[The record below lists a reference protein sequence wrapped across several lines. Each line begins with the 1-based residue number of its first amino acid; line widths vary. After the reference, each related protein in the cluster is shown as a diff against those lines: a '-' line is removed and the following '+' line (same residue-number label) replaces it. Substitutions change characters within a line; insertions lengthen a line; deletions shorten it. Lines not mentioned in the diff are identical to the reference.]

1 MTPSPER
8 HERDLVAIL
17 RALDEVLAHFQQIG
31 ELAHHARTVIAVTF
45 RKQDTTVHTRAKARS
60 HEAVM
65 VSRQLQPVTPVG
77 DPIKVRLTRRQ
88 QQVLDLLV
96 QGSSNRRIGRC
107 LHITEQ
113 TVKAHLHMIYH
124 KLGAADRTEA
134 AVSALR
140 LGLASHQA
148 SSGPRSQ
155 LR

>member
-1 MTPSPER
+1 MTPSER
-8 HERDLVAIL
+8 QEGDLVAAL
-17 RALDEVLAHFQQIG
+17 RALDVVLAHFQQLG
-31 ELAHHARTVIAVTF
+31 DLAHHARTMIAVAY
-45 RKQDTTVHTRAKARS
+45 RKQDTTGLARARARPQ
-60 HEAVM
+60 EAVIAP
-65 VSRQLQPVTPVG
+65 RGLPPVTKVD

-96 QGSSNRRIGRC
+96 EGSSNRRIGRS

-140 LGLASHQA
+140 MGLASHQA
-148 SSGPRSQ
+148 SSG
-155 LR
+155 LRPQQR